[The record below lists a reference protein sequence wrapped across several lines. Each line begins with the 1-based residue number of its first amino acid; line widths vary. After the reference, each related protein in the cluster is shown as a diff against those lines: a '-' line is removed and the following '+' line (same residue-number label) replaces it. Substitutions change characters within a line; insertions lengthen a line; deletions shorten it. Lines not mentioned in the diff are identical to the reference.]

1 MSTIFGQLDLNDTDR
16 VFNLTEGQE
25 TILTLIQE
33 YLARRDAMVDQLISI
48 FVAEDTM
55 NHKERYKLSGTGR
68 MQDMGFAPTTRPGLT
83 RVFGGFDVAYPLKSF
98 QSGIGWDRV
107 SMAYFTVGDMEK
119 HISGVDIENR
129 NSVRFALLKRIF
141 DNTQTSFSDPNF
153 GTLTIEPAANGDT
166 VTYPP
171 VIGSEDEATED
182 HYLESGY
189 LATAISDVN
198 NPYVTIEAELVHH
211 FGKSGGNDNVAVFIN
226 SAEKPETEDLANFDQ
241 VIDRFV
247 VPGTQTS
254 TLTGLPTMHPGRVI
268 GRTDGCW
275 VIEWDWIP
283 ATYMVGVHLDVEPV
297 LKRRV
302 DPADT
307 GLGTGLNLIMDTED
321 FPNSAQYWENRYGF
335 GAGNRLNLVVMELG
349 TGGTYTIPTEYQ

>member
-16 VFNLTEGQE
+16 VFNATIGQE
-25 TILTLIQE
+25 TILTAIQD

-48 FVAEDTM
+48 FVAENTV
-55 NHKERYKLSGTGR
+55 NHKEQYKLPGSGR
-68 MQDMGFAPTTRPGLT
+68 MQDMGFAPLTRPGLT
-83 RVFGGFDVAYPLKSF
+83 RVFGKWDTAFPLASH

-107 SMAYFTVGDMEK
+107 SQAYFSVADMEK

-141 DNTQTSFSDPNF
+141 KNTTDTFSDPNW
-153 GTLTIEPAANGDT
+153 GSLTIQPAANGDA
-166 VTYPP
+166 VVYPP
-171 VIGSEDEATED
+171 VIGSESEAAED

-189 LATAISDVN
+189 AATAISDTN
-198 NPYVTIEAELVHH
+198 NPYVTIEADLVHH

-226 SAEKPETEDLANFDQ
+226 SAEKPETEDLTDFTE
-241 VIDRFV
+241 VTDRFV
-247 VPGTQTS
+247 IPGTQTS

-268 GRTDGCW
+268 GRSNGCW
-275 VIEWDWIP
+275 IIEWDWIP
-283 ATYMVGVHLDVEPV
+283 ANYMIGVHLDVEPP

-321 FPNSAQYWENRYGF
+321 FPNAAQYWENRYGF

-349 TGGTYTIPTEYQ
+349 TGGTYTIPTTYQ

>member
-16 VFNLTEGQE
+16 VFNATVGQE
-25 TILTLIQE
+25 AILTAIQD
-33 YLARRDAMVDQLISI
+33 YLMRRDAMVDQLISV
-48 FVAEDTM
+48 FVAENTT
-55 NHKERYKLSGTGR
+55 NHKERYKLPGTGR
-68 MQDMGFAPTTRPGLT
+68 MQDMGFNPTTRPGLT
-83 RVFGGFDVAYPLKSF
+83 RVFGEWDTAYPLASY

-107 SMAYFTVGDMEK
+107 SMAYFTVSDMEK

-141 DNTQTSFSDPNF
+141 DNTQTSFSDPLW
-153 GTLTIEPAANGDT
+153 GTLTVEPGANGDT

-171 VIGSEDEATED
+171 VIGSESEATED

-189 LATAISDVN
+189 AATAISDTN
-198 NPYVTIEAELVHH
+198 NPYVTIEADLVHH
-211 FGKSGGNDNVAVFIN
+211 FGKSQGNDNVAVFIN
-226 SAEKPETEDLANFDQ
+226 SAERPETEDLTDF
-241 VIDRFV
+241 VEVTDRFV

-268 GRTDGCW
+268 GRTNGCW

-283 ATYMVGVHLDVEPV
+283 ASYMVGIHLDAEPV

-307 GLGTGLNLIMDTED
+307 GLGVGLNLIMETDD

-349 TGGTYTIPTEYQ
+349 SGGTYTIPTAYQ